1 MTDPSDE
8 AKRQQ
13 RLQSIKHALASS
25 SLEGAQASP
34 ELIAD
39 LTKYANGDANIDDL
53 IEQVKARY
61 GILPPVQAPDKALSK
76 HARGSLE
83 GSTMPPLLQLIRS
96 GFLPLGQRLSCPDPL
111 IAAVVNEGGIEID
124 GRTFSD
130 PTEAMRLVMGTMAE
144 SDNGWVFWKV
154 PDPVRGFTKPLEHVR
169 IEWMARGEKAGVRTS
184 ATHPLRIDTLTIP
197 GIPGRIGLTFLPGKK
212 GDALYGAPWDRDLAV
227 DVGAIRNWGAAAV
240 VSVLEPHEFEL
251 LGVPEFPEVMA
262 SQPFRWFPLE
272 IRDSDIPD
280 SRFESAWPRVMP
292 ELLDILRIGGG
303 VVVHCRGGLGRTG
316 LVVARLLVELGLEP
330 EEAISRVRTVRP
342 GAVETWEQ
350 EEYIRKLGRRP
361 RYAPG

>member
-1 MTDPSDE
+1 MTEPSDE
-8 AKRQQ
+8 AKRQR
-13 RLQSIKHALASS
+13 RLQSIKNALASS
-25 SLEGAQASP
+25 SLEGGQPSP

-39 LTKYANGDANIDDL
+39 LMKYANGDAKIDDL

-61 GILPPVQAPDKALSK
+61 GILPPVQEPEYALSEN
-76 HARGSLE
+76 ATSSLD
-83 GSTMPPLLQLIRS
+83 GLNMPLLLQLIRS

-111 IAAVVNEGGIEID
+111 IAAVVSEGGIEID
-124 GRTFSD
+124 GRKFSD
-130 PTEAMRLVMGTMAE
+130 PTDAMRLVMGAVAE

-169 IEWMARGEKAGVRTS
+169 IEWMARGEKIGVRTS
-184 ATHPLRIDTLTIP
+184 ETHPLRLDTLTLP
-197 GIPGRIGLTFLPGKK
+197 GTPGRLGLTFLPGKK
-212 GDALYGAPWDRDLAV
+212 GDALYGAAWDRDLAV

-262 SQPFRWFPLE
+262 SQPFQWFPLE

-280 SRFESAWPRVMP
+280 SRFESAWPNARA
-292 ELLDILRIGGG
+292 ELMAILRAGGG

-316 LVVARLLVELGLEP
+316 LVVARLLVELGLDP
-330 EEAISRVRTVRP
+330 EEAISQVRAVRP

-350 EEYIRKLGRRP
+350 EEYIRKLGRRH
-361 RYAPG
+361 R